1 MLDPAINLLRIS
13 TPYMTVRF
21 HDAKL
26 FSIFNVEMLLSQN
39 QPDMFLQACV
49 RIELNWKTIA
59 ALQLDVTPGSVANS
73 LLTST
78 KLKLKFNQVRW
89 AAEGKRQSI
98 SCNRCI
104 VCLAVA
110 HLPSTNPLGSAF
122 L

>member
-1 MLDPAINLLRIS
+1 MSLSRANLCSVVDVGTL
-13 TPYMTVRF
+13 T
-21 HDAKL
+21 
-26 FSIFNVEMLLSQN
+26 SQD
-39 QPDMFLQACV
+39 QPKMFLQACV

-89 AAEGKRQSI
+89 AAEVKRQSI
-98 SCNRCI
+98 SRNCCI

-110 HLPSTNPLGSAF
+110 HLPSTYPLCSVF
-122 L
+122 LRDLDL